1 MVRYTSNSTL
11 LDRPADTQPEAPK
24 AGTENRA
31 VKCIFSIDVE
41 DWFHILDL
49 PTTPPVEAWGDYP
62 SCVEKNFHRLLDL
75 FDKKNTQV
83 TCFFL
88 GWIAERYPQLVKT
101 AAERGHEIAA
111 HGYSHKLVYQM
122 TEREFFEDAL
132 KSKAILENI
141 TGRPVLGFRSAGF
154 STTDRSPWMLDRL
167 IEAGFKYDSSAFPS
181 PRGHGGVKS
190 AAYAPYLVYRGTG
203 QITEFPMTVTK
214 VFGKPVCF
222 FGGGY
227 LRLFPL
233 FLIKRMARRVL
244 SENRPVMF
252 YIHPREIDPNH
263 PRLPMNLKRRF
274 KSYVNLSTT
283 TGKINS
289 LLDQFEFTTFAG
301 FLAGYER
308 FIKDE

>member
-1 MVRYTSNSTL
+1 L
-11 LDRPADTQPEAPK
+11 LDRPDQAEPAGPK
-24 AGTENRA
+24 VETENRSL
-31 VKCIFSIDVE
+31 KCIFSIDVE

-49 PTTPPVEAWGDYP
+49 PATPAVETWGDYP
-62 SCVEKNFHRLLDL
+62 SCVEKNFHQLLDL
-75 FDKKNTQV
+75 FDKKNTLV

-88 GWIAERYPQLVKT
+88 GWIAEKYPQLVKT
-101 AAERGHEIAA
+101 AVERGHEIAA

-122 TEREFFEDAL
+122 TEKEFFEDAM
-132 KSKAILENI
+132 KSKNILENI
-141 TGRPVLGFRSAGF
+141 IGRPVLGFRSAGF

-167 IEAGFKYDSSAFPS
+167 IEAGFKYDSSVFPS
-181 PRGHGGVKS
+181 PRGHGGLKS
-190 AAYAPYLVYRGTG
+190 AAFAPYLACRGKG
-203 QITEFPMTVTK
+203 QIVEFPMTVTK
-214 VFGKPVCF
+214 MFGKPTCF

-233 FLIKRMARRVL
+233 FLVKKMAARVL

-263 PRLPMNLKRRF
+263 PRLPMNFKRRF

-283 TGKINS
+283 AGKINS
-289 LLDQFEFTTFAG
+289 LLDKFEFTTFEG

-308 FIKDE
+308 LIKEE